1 MHIMHASY
9 QILSS
14 TTVRTRSITLR
25 ERHECI
31 PLPEPVDP
39 GFYQSP
45 AQETGCGEDEDNDD
59 RFILERIALYGSVST
74 WTGRTHAKGERV
86 KDIRKQVVNTSSSPA
101 FLHMGRL

>member
-1 MHIMHASY
+1 
-9 QILSS
+9 
-14 TTVRTRSITLR
+14 LR

-59 RFILERIALYGSVST
+59 RFILERIALEASSEHVFFPGVFAYGQ
-74 WTGRTHAKGERV
+74 
-86 KDIRKQVVNTSSSPA
+86 IVVEA
-101 FLHMGRL
+101 ECARAVGACELVMFVRLGSWWVVVGIVAVVFFGSGSG